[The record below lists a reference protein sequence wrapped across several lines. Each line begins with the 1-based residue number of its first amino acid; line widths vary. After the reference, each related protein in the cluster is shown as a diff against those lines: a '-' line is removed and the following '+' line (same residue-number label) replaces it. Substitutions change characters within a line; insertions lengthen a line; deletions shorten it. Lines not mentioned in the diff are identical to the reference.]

1 MRQTRRKARKSK
13 GGAWGNWFK
22 KKNTI
27 KSSLGNLREKL
38 GHASETNEQGAL
50 RSPHINHAEKRV
62 VEDFESIADNQNK
75 NLNKSF
81 NDILVEIVRKYTS
94 KNLDNISES
103 LDNISENTYQKYN
116 LLDKVK
122 ITKRGTSNTKGKEG
136 CNVYFII
143 GINNDVEYKIRTCP
157 KYSDSV
163 EIKSAHGRWK
173 TGPFDKFLKK
183 VLESFEFNNSLKI
196 IKEYLSAPDGEI
208 VGRAKSDAKGKKEC
222 TVYFIG
228 KGMRYEYKIRTCPD
242 SSYTVEINQ
251 DGTWKTGPLDNGFD
265 DLIKEK
271 LNKFEK
277 SLKNNG

>member
-27 KSSLGNLREKL
+27 KSSLGNLREHF
-38 GHASETNEQGAL
+38 GHASDTREQKL
-50 RSPHINHAEKRV
+50 VRSNHINNAESHVAENYK
-62 VEDFESIADNQNK
+62 SIAKNQTE

-81 NDILVEIVRKYTS
+81 NDILLELVDRYS
-94 KNLDNISES
+94 KD
-103 LDNISENTYQKYN
+103 Y

-143 GINNDVEYKIRTCP
+143 GINNDIEYKIRTCP

-163 EIKSAHGRWK
+163 EIKKVNGHWK
-173 TGPFDKFLKK
+173 TGPFDKGLKEF
-183 VLESFEFNNSLKI
+183 LESFEFNNSLKI
-196 IKEYLSAPDGEI
+196 IKEYLSAPDGKI
-208 VGRAKSDAKGKKEC
+208 IGKAKSNSKKEC

-228 KGMRYEYKIRTCPD
+228 KTLRKFEYKIRTCPN
-242 SSYTVEINQ
+242 SPHTIEIH
-251 DGTWKTGPLDNGFD
+251 DGVWKTGPLDNEFD

-271 LNKFEK
+271 INEDEE
-277 SLKNNG
+277 SLRK